1 MLLYLATTPHVVRAA
16 LVVEREE
23 GEPEASLTRDDP
35 SSPEG
40 LEHEAPSPRE
50 DPEAPVGGREA
61 LASGPEA
68 YDPDMTRDPPGALE

>member
-1 MLLYLATTPHVVRAA
+1 MVSAA

-23 GEPEASLTRDDP
+23 SEPEAPLTRDGP

-40 LEHEAPSPRE
+40 LVPEAPSPRE
-50 DPEAPVGGREA
+50 DSEAPVGGGKA

-68 YDPDMTRDPPGALE
+68 YDPEMTRDPLGAPE